1 LTHETGVLRA
11 WGRKL
16 PLARSLGDYGRP
28 ELSTDVAAGLTVGVV
43 LIPQG
48 MAYALIAGLPPVFG
62 LYAAVVPMALYAL
75 FGTSRHMSVGPVAMA
90 ALLVASGVGPLAG
103 GDPARYI
110 TLAVL
115 LSGLIGIVQL
125 LMGLFR
131 AGFLVN
137 LLSHPVLAGFTSA
150 AAIMIAASQLG
161 GLTGLAIESEHVHE
175 VLLEVANGWRSTHM
189 LTLAVG
195 LSAIVGGVGLRRL
208 FPRLPVPMIIV
219 VAGTLASWVLG
230 FGDRGVQI
238 VGAVPSGLPAPAVPG
253 FSIPGLASLGASLSL
268 ADAVALMPAAL
279 AISLV
284 GFMESIAVAKVYAS
298 RYRYDIDADQ
308 ELKALGV
315 ANIAGAFFQS
325 FPVTGGFSRTAVNV
339 DAGAKSQISALVSVG
354 VIAVTLLFLTPLFH
368 HLPKA
373 ILAAIIVVAVAG
385 LVDVRGA
392 RALWRIDRKDFA
404 LMLATFVATL
414 ALGIEEGILVGVA
427 LSVAV
432 VLEQITRPHI
442 AVLGRIPG
450 TDRYRN
456 VRNQPD
462 AIVEPG
468 VAVLRMDASLFYG
481 NAEAFR
487 DAAREC
493 FRTARAASPIRDDT
507 GEPGGAGGPDD
518 AGAPDRRAVL
528 VIDAYPINR
537 TDSTG
542 LHMLHEIAH
551 EVLAQG
557 GRVYVSGVK
566 KPLHEK
572 LVAGGVTDLIGPEHL
587 FPELSPAVDAASAWV
602 RGEPAPVVT
611 NVRTPAAS

>member
-1 LTHETGVLRA
+1 MVTRNRLQRNWRFVLFA
-11 WGRKL
+11 VIL
-16 PLARSLGDYGRP
+16 
-28 ELSTDVAAGLTVGVV
+28 
-43 LIPQG
+43 LI
-48 MAYALIAGLPPVFG
+48 
-62 LYAAVVPMALYAL
+62 AVVPMALYAL

-195 LSAIVGGVGLRRL
+195 LSAIVAGVGLRRL

-404 LMLATFVATL
+404 LMLATFAATL

-468 VAVLRMDASLFYG
+468 VGVLRMDASLFYG

-493 FRTARAASPIRDDT
+493 FRRARAASPVRHDA
-507 GEPGGAGGPDD
+507 GEPDE
-518 AGAPDRRAVL
+518 AGAPARRAVL

-557 GRVYVSGVK
+557 GRVHMSGVK
-566 KPLHEK
+566 RPLHEK
-572 LVAGGVTDLIGPEHL
+572 LVAAGVTDLIGPEHL

-611 NVRTPAAS
+611 DVRTPAAW